1 MIRFDMKAGI
11 LVVVAGLFM
20 SQPAI
25 GGNKA
30 LQELMKAL
38 LENGTIDQQ
47 TYELV
52 LKVAEQ
58 EENELSR
65 TPNTNNVDESIRL
78 AVAEEVAKTA
88 GDQPTITTN
97 GKFEIR
103 SKDNDFSF
111 RAGGRIQIDAATYD
125 EDRLR
130 HNDGTELRRAR
141 LFASGTLWQA
151 WTYKLQYDFTATGI
165 DGIQDAFI
173 DYKGFDRWKIRFGHF
188 KEPFSLQ
195 NMTSSKYIRFME
207 RGMPHLFA
215 PGRNI
220 GLAATASGGNWSF
233 SSGIFGEGRD
243 GSSDDND
250 EGYAI
255 TARGTY
261 APMLKE
267 DRIFHLGL
275 SASHRITGSTDTVRF
290 RDRPESHLT
299 DIRLVDTGLIDTD
312 SFSRFAGEV
321 VLVFGPIALEGEYY
335 YLYLERE
342 INRNPDPAF
351 SGYYLQGSWFL
362 TGETLNYSASKG
374 SFGKLSPQGIV
385 GKGGIGAWQLALRFS
400 SIDLADEDIMGGEQM
415 TMTFGLNWFP
425 TPNLRLTANY
435 VDVLDVKG
443 GPAAGDE
450 PSAFQL
456 RAQVEF

>member
-1 MIRFDMKAGI
+1 MIRLNLKTGT
-11 LVVVAGLFM
+11 LVLVTGLFM
-20 SQPAI
+20 SQPAL

-47 TYELV
+47 TYQLV
-52 LKVAEQ
+52 LEVAEKEYRETKQ
-58 EENELSR
+58 SQQ
-65 TPNTNNVDESIRL
+65 TGDVDEAIRKK
-78 AVAEEVAKTA
+78 VEEEVAEATEN
-88 GDQPTITTN
+88 QPVITTN
-97 GKFEIR
+97 GRFEVKSR
-103 SKDNDFSF
+103 DSDFSF
-111 RAGGRIQIDAATYD
+111 RVGGRIQTDAATYD
-125 EDRLR
+125 EDRLQ
-130 HNDGTELRRAR
+130 HNDGTEFRRVR

-151 WTYKLQYDFTATGI
+151 WAYKLQYDFTATGI

-173 DYKGFDRWKIRFGHF
+173 DYKGFENWKIRVGHF

-220 GLAATASGGNWSF
+220 GLSATASGKNWSF
-233 SSGIFGEGRD
+233 SSGLFGEGRD
-243 GSSDDND
+243 GSNGDND
-250 EGYAI
+250 EGHAI

-267 DRIFHLGL
+267 DRILHLGL

-299 DIRLVDTGLIDTD
+299 DVRLVDTGLIDAD
-312 SFSRFAGEV
+312 SFSRFVGEAA
-321 VLVFGPIALEGEYY
+321 LVFGPFALEGEYY
-335 YLYLERE
+335 YLDLERGLSG
-342 INRNPDPAF
+342 NPDPAF
-351 SGYYLQGSWFL
+351 SGFYVQGSWFL

-374 SFGKLSPQGIV
+374 SFGKLNPHDIV

-400 SIDLADEDIMGGEQM
+400 SIDLTDEDISGGEQQ

-425 TPNLRLTANY
+425 APNLRLIANY
-435 VDVLDVKG
+435 VDVLDVEG

-450 PSAFQL
+450 PSAYQL